1 MERFRKGTPTGMHD
15 MFGDEIC
22 VGDVLKEVGT
32 GIEREVGMY
41 KELLDSQG
49 LNVARK
55 GLWDG
60 RRYEV
65 IRKAEMPV
73 DAENVVKVIDA
84 EPEKPAETPQ
94 IVVENKAEE
103 VPQAVEADNAEEAG
117 ETPEELQEE
126 KAPEAAEEDKAE
138 SFPFA
143 VLTDEMLVHE
153 LRNRGFRGRVEKVVT
168 ISYEL

>member
-1 MERFRKGTPTGMHD
+1 MARFRKGTPTGMHD

-22 VGDVLKEVGT
+22 VGDVLKKVGT

-41 KELLDSQG
+41 MELLDSQG

-55 GLWDG
+55 GTWDG
-60 RRYEV
+60 GQYEV
-65 IRKAEMPV
+65 IRKAETPV

-94 IVVENKAEE
+94 IVVENRGEEAEE
-103 VPQAVEADNAEEAG
+103 VPEMSEMSEMALEEGQKAQS
-117 ETPEELQEE
+117 EE
-126 KAPEAAEEDKAE
+126 
-138 SFPFA
+138 FPFA

>member
-1 MERFRKGTPTGMHD
+1 MARFRKGTPTGMHD

-22 VGDVLKEVGT
+22 VGDGLKKVGT
-32 GIEREVGMY
+32 GAEYEVGMY
-41 KELLDSQG
+41 MELLDSQG

-60 RRYEV
+60 GQYEV
-65 IRKAEMPV
+65 IRKAETPV
-73 DAENVVKVIDA
+73 EAENVVKVIDA

-94 IVVENKAEE
+94 IVVENRGEDAPEVAEE
-103 VPQAVEADNAEEAG
+103 TEEA
-117 ETPEELQEE
+117 PEEEKKAQTEE
-126 KAPEAAEEDKAE
+126 
-138 SFPFA
+138 FPFA

-153 LRNRGFRGRVEKVVT
+153 LRNRGFRGRLEKVVT

>member
-1 MERFRKGTPTGMHD
+1 MARFRKGTPTGMHD
-15 MFGDEIC
+15 MFGEEIC

-41 KELLDSQG
+41 MELLDSEG

-60 RRYEV
+60 SRYEV
-65 IRKAEMPV
+65 IRKAETPV

-94 IVVENKAEE
+94 ISVENRSEE
-103 VPQAVEADNAEEAG
+103 GSEER
-117 ETPEELQEE
+117 QEE
-126 KAPEAAEEDKAE
+126 KAEEAPEEVVENKAE

-153 LRNRGFRGRVEKVVT
+153 LRNRGFRGRLEKVVT

>member
-1 MERFRKGTPTGMHD
+1 
-15 MFGDEIC
+15 MFGNEIC
-22 VGDVLKEVGT
+22 VGDVLKRVGT
-32 GIEREVGMY
+32 GAEREVGMY
-41 KELLDSQG
+41 MELLDSQG
-49 LNVARK
+49 LNVGRK

-60 RRYEV
+60 GQYEV
-65 IRKAEMPV
+65 IRKAETPV
-73 DAENVVKVIDA
+73 EAENVVKIIDA

-94 IVVENKAEE
+94 IVVENRGEE
-103 VPQAVEADNAEEAG
+103 GPKEG
-117 ETPEELQEE
+117 PEEGPEE
-126 KAPEAAEEDKAE
+126 NAPEGIVENKAE

>member
-1 MERFRKGTPTGMHD
+1 MARFRKGTPTGMHD
-15 MFGDEIC
+15 MFGNEIC
-22 VGDVLKEVGT
+22 VGDVLKKVGT
-32 GIEREVGMY
+32 GAEREVGMY
-41 KELLDSQG
+41 MELLDSQG

-55 GLWDG
+55 GTWDG
-60 RRYEV
+60 GQYEV
-65 IRKAEMPV
+65 LRKAETPV

-94 IVVENKAEE
+94 VVVENRGEEAPEE
-103 VPQAVEADNAEEAG
+103 VVEN
-117 ETPEELQEE
+117 
-126 KAPEAAEEDKAE
+126 KAE

-153 LRNRGFRGRVEKVVT
+153 LRNRGFRGRLEKVVT

>member
-1 MERFRKGTPTGMHD
+1 

-41 KELLDSQG
+41 MELLDSHG
-49 LNVARK
+49 LNIARK

-60 RRYEV
+60 SRYEV
-65 IRKAEMPV
+65 IRKAETPV

-94 IVVENKAEE
+94 VVVENRGEEAPEE
-103 VPQAVEADNAEEAG
+103 VVEN
-117 ETPEELQEE
+117 
-126 KAPEAAEEDKAE
+126 KAE

-153 LRNRGFRGRVEKVVT
+153 LRNRGFRGRLEKVVT

>member
-1 MERFRKGTPTGMHD
+1 
-15 MFGDEIC
+15 MFGNEIC

-41 KELLDSQG
+41 MELLDSHG
-49 LNVARK
+49 LNIARK

-60 RRYEV
+60 SRYEV
-65 IRKAEMPV
+65 IRKAETP
-73 DAENVVKVIDA
+73 DAAENAVEVLDA

-94 IVVENKAEE
+94 ISVENRGEEAPEVAQEAKE
-103 VPQAVEADNAEEAG
+103 VPEMA
-117 ETPEELQEE
+117 PEEEQKAHTEE
-126 KAPEAAEEDKAE
+126 
-138 SFPFA
+138 FPFA